1 MAEGSLE
8 KLNIFGNDWPTPDGT
23 CIRDFIHVMD
33 LADAHLSTLEFL
45 LKNRPQLI
53 NLNIGTGEGTS
64 VLKLV
69 NTFSFI
75 NKCQVEFSFSK
86 RRPGDVSKLVADNNL
101 ALKTLD
107 WKPKRNL
114 AQMCRDGWRWQK
126 SNPNGYK

>member
-1 MAEGSLE
+1 MFPFICKVAEGSLE

-33 LADAHLSTLEFL
+33 LADAHLSALEFL

-69 NTFSFI
+69 NTFRSI
-75 NKCQVEFSFSK
+75 NECEIEFSFSK
-86 RRPGDVSKLVADNNL
+86 RRPGDVSILVADNNL
-101 ALKTLD
+101 ALKNT
-107 WKPKRNL
+107 
-114 AQMCRDGWRWQK
+114 
-126 SNPNGYK
+126 